1 MNFTSTFEAA
11 SSPFRTAKTEVMNS
25 IEPKKEI
32 TPLVKKSLNN
42 GVLTVSERFYKE
54 SLQRPISYKLFLEY
68 SRIFEKESESSLILE
83 QMKRSCIERTRK
95 KCLKTFSNHKSPSL
109 SEKCLSEKKAPNL
122 IIPGGGQDEKLLEIK
137 RKRNSKRKRQNEN
150 VGRIGYNQWTEDEI
164 DLIIKKFPTSTV
176 PEVASLCKKHT
187 FYSVEAK
194 IKVLQREGK
203 LPFKQTSNH
212 RKRKISALKDDSNT
226 PYKKLKQEKTSP
238 ERKIMKSRS
247 GNPVKRARREGG
259 GDFGV
264 ATFYRSSPSRKAAII
279 AHKSIEKLQEKHNHC
294 NNKFEY
300 L

>member
-32 TPLVKKSLNN
+32 TPLAKKSSNN

-68 SRIFEKESESSLILE
+68 SRIFEKEYESSLISE
-83 QMKRSCIERTRK
+83 QMKRSCIEETKK
-95 KCLKTFSNHKSPSL
+95 KCLKTFTNHKSSSI
-109 SEKCLSEKKAPNL
+109 SEKCLSEIKAPNL
-122 IIPGGGQDEKLLEIK
+122 TIPGGGQDEKLLEIK

-150 VGRIGYNQWTEDEI
+150 VGRIGYNQWTGEEI
-164 DLIIKKFPTSTV
+164 NLIIKKFPTSTV

-203 LPFKQTSNH
+203 VPYKQMNH
-212 RKRKISALKDDSNT
+212 SRKRKISALKDDSNN
-226 PYKKLKQEKTSP
+226 PYKKLKQAEKTSP
-238 ERKIMKSRS
+238 ERKIMKSSS
-247 GNPVKRARREGG
+247 GNPVKRTRQEEGS
-259 GDFGV
+259 DLGV

-279 AHKSIEKLQEKHNHC
+279 AQKSIEKLQETMLV
-294 NNKFEY
+294 EE
-300 L
+300 